1 MTTAT
6 IDPRTTTAPSVQ
18 EFWRD
23 AAAAHGRA
31 LDTAA
36 LEAVERLADAEILRR
51 WFADLSDPEQ
61 HELLWA
67 YGAYLSDGQREASG

>member
-6 IDPRTTTAPSVQ
+6 ITPRSTTTTPAQ
-18 EFWRD
+18 EFWLHAAD
-23 AAAAHGRA
+23 AYGRA
-31 LDTAA
+31 LDTDA
-36 LEAVERLADAEILRR
+36 LEAVEHLADVAIVGR

-67 YGAYLSDGQREASG
+67 YGAYLSDCQLEASG

>member
-6 IDPRTTTAPSVQ
+6 IDHRGITTTAAQ
-18 EFWRD
+18 DFWKH
-23 AAAAHGRA
+23 AADAHGRA
-31 LDTAA
+31 LDAAA
-36 LEAVERLADAEILRR
+36 LEAVDRLSDADIVRC

-67 YGAYLSDGQREASG
+67 YGAYLSDRQSEASG